1 MLDVATA
8 DRVETVSDE
17 APTVRRRLVDFDR
30 RPSAEAAPKPVA
42 RPAPRLIEG
51 DEMRAKIVEAV
62 EAMRPRLQL
71 DGGDC
76 EFVDVV
82 DNVIRVRLS
91 GACVGCKLSSMT
103 MVGVRMKLTEALGFL
118 VKVAPV

>member
-103 MVGVRMKLTEALGFL
+103 MVGVRMKLT
-118 VKVAPV
+118 